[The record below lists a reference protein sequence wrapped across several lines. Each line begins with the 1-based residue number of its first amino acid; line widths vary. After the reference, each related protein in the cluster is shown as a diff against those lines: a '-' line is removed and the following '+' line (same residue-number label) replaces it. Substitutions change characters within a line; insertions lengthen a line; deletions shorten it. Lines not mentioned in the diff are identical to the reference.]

1 MDQHSTHSL
10 SNYHTKWQLSTQ
22 TETSQ
27 YSPRLC
33 VRVVDACKQRITHN
47 TFPLTL
53 TIAYKCTAHERLFS
67 WMLKVLSGHTQ
78 GDRMHR
84 SVRYELISV
93 KMTRLVDSQC
103 LKSIEQHLQSRYSLH
118 TIP

>member
-1 MDQHSTHSL
+1 MH
-10 SNYHTKWQLSTQ
+10 
-22 TETSQ
+22 
-27 YSPRLC
+27 
-33 VRVVDACKQRITHN
+33 VVDTCKQWIAHN
-47 TFPLTL
+47 TFPLMLTL
-53 TIAYKCTAHERLFS
+53 VAYKRTAHERLLS

-93 KMTRLVDSQC
+93 KTTGLVDSGLQ
-103 LKSIEQHLQSRYSLH
+103 STEQHLQSRYSLH

>member
-1 MDQHSTHSL
+1 MVQHSTHSL
-10 SNYHTKWQLSTQ
+10 SNYHTEWQLSLQ

-33 VRVVDACKQRITHN
+33 VRVVDACKQRIAHN

-53 TIAYKCTAHERLFS
+53 TLVAYKSTAHERLFS

-93 KMTRLVDSQC
+93 KTTGLVDSQG
-103 LKSIEQHLQSRYSLH
+103 LQSY
-118 TIP
+118 